1 MAGGGQM
8 EMWAASSPRTSTAS
22 GGQMEAASL
31 PPRDHGR
38 RRPDGGGLP
47 PPAPPLT
54 SPRLE
59 RKRLDKMNQR
69 IAIEI
74 LTNDGL
80 NMATMAILLVAAIA
94 IATLAPVNVRFIHE
108 NNRGDTRFKLGLNIF
123 ADRTHAELPNV
134 EADCTSTSH
143 LPDDIDYMPH
153 TAVTNGDLPDRV
165 DWRDKNA
172 VTSVKKQGDY
182 CGSCWAFTA
191 VGAVEGITA
200 IKTGKLEDLS
210 PQMLIDCDKDN
221 RGCRCGMVWRAF
233 DFIKKNGI
241 ATERAYP
248 YDGIEHRCYMKS
260 DGLSRFASTERFR
273 VVYSNERALMAA
285 VAVQPVTVDIG
296 VDMYFHYYSEDMG
309 VYTGPCNKTTT
320 HTVLVVGYDIDA
332 FQRKYWILKNSWG
345 RKWGHEGY
353 MYMARDEGGP
363 QGLCSILS
371 FPLIPVWR
379 SKISPNPTDI
389 PKQPS

>member
-1 MAGGGQM
+1 
-8 EMWAASSPRTSTAS
+8 
-22 GGQMEAASL
+22 
-31 PPRDHGR
+31 
-38 RRPDGGGLP
+38 
-47 PPAPPLT
+47 
-54 SPRLE
+54 
-59 RKRLDKMNQR
+59 
-69 IAIEI
+69 
-74 LTNDGL
+74 
-80 NMATMAILLVAAIA
+80 MATMAILLVVAIA
-94 IATLAPVNVRFIHE
+94 IATLAPVMSMGITDQDLESEESLWDLYERWCAFNEVAHDPDEKSMRFSIFKQNVRFIHE
-108 NNRGDTRFKLGLNIF
+108 NNQGDTHFKLGLNIF

-260 DGLSRFASTERFR
+260 DGLSRFASIERFR

-296 VDMYFHYYSEDMG
+296 VDIYFHYYSEDMG

-345 RKWGHEGY
+345 RKWGHDVHGT
-353 MYMARDEGGP
+353 R
-363 QGLCSILS
+363 
-371 FPLIPVWR
+371 
-379 SKISPNPTDI
+379 
-389 PKQPS
+389 